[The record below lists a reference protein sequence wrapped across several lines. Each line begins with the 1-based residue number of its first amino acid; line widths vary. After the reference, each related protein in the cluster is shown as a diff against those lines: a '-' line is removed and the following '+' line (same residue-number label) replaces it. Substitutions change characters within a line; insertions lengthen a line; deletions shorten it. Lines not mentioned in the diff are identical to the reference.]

1 VDPAPGPLSPDPAP
15 VTPFR
20 RLRLGFLIAAAVLA
34 ASGAIVGT
42 LAASFPTGHLLW
54 ALGSAGLFELT
65 VVAWLVAGAL
75 GLAARRFDWAL
86 LVPPMVVAAALV
98 LAWLD
103 LPLQTRFAAA
113 RPGFEQVVAARGE
126 AGPGAPCPERIGTY
140 RIVLCQTTDSI
151 TRFYRR
157 WLSRLGRFRV
167 RPRRGAGTDRRRRLG
182 QLRGIDRS
190 LVHLHRVV
198 VKSRREWP
206 PCASSWP
213 RTRSGL

>member
-86 LVPPMVVAAALV
+86 LVPPIVVAAALV

-113 RPGFEQVVAARGE
+113 RPGFEQVIAARGE
-126 AGPGAPCPERIGTY
+126 AGPGALCPERIGTY
-140 RIVLCQTTDSI
+140 RIVLCQT
-151 TRFYRR
+151 
-157 WLSRLGRFRV
+157 
-167 RPRRGAGTDRRRRLG
+167 
-182 QLRGIDRS
+182 
-190 LVHLHRVV
+190 
-198 VKSRREWP
+198 
-206 PCASSWP
+206 
-213 RTRSGL
+213 RTRSPGSTPTVAFSTRSVSRTPPTGCRHRPEATARSATRH